1 MVVSSDGLNHQA
13 ARIAQFDCETLQPTD
28 KFGSQTASHS
38 FGIGSGVCDGKF
50 VHVDLGDNYPRG
62 IICHFDGE
70 DKVVYNFK
78 TLHGQDEKNMAG
90 APFPKYTEASK
101 NGKNFWQWSNDNNTY
116 TELAA
121 PAYVDCADGLGFFFL
136 GECPALDNG
145 CAGAQYHN
153 SPR

>member
-1 MVVSSDGLNHQA
+1 MFYIPKFRHKDANLEVGKLGEIKKASGQKKCRKT
-13 ARIAQFDCETLQPTD
+13 ARNS
-28 KFGSQTASHS
+28 KS
-38 FGIGSGVCDGKF
+38 
-50 VHVDLGDNYPRG
+50 RR
-62 IICHFDGE
+62 IILISE
-70 DKVVYNFK
+70 RK
-78 TLHGQDEKNMAG
+78 
-90 APFPKYTEASK
+90 
-101 NGKNFWQWSNDNNTY
+101 WSNDNNTY

>member
-1 MVVSSDGLNHQA
+1 MN
-13 ARIAQFDCETLQPTD
+13 
-28 KFGSQTASHS
+28 
-38 FGIGSGVCDGKF
+38 
-50 VHVDLGDNYPRG
+50 
-62 IICHFDGE
+62 
-70 DKVVYNFK
+70 KVVYNFK
-78 TLHGQDEKNMAG
+78 TLHGQEEKNMAG
-90 APFPKYTEASK
+90 TPFPKYKEASK

-121 PAYVDCADGLGFFFL
+121 PAYVNCGDGLGFFFL